1 MFYLRDHLLPG
12 SFRPSYADTDSMC
25 LGLSR
30 TRPIPENATPEEFY
44 RCLFDPLVRPEKR
57 ESWESTWKD
66 WFVTTNE
73 VEDQRKPGKLKSKI
87 RFSTTKITDYF
98 RRIQHQQGTL
108 CRIVAKVLLH
118 LRSRLKRSEERHER
132 HSTQLRSCD

>member
-30 TRPIPENATPEEFY
+30 SRPIPENATPKEFY

-57 ESWESTWKD
+57 ESWESTWGD

-87 RFSTTKITDYF
+87 HISSNKITDYF

-108 CRIVAKVLLH
+108 CRIVRQSVITP
-118 LRSRLKRSEERHER
+118 
-132 HSTQLRSCD
+132 STRIQKK